1 MLDRLQNA
9 CRCCD
14 VAKRLLALCE
24 TTANPEVRAQ
34 YIWLATHFFIELA
47 DRQSAAFN
55 ARNPSPT

>member
-9 CRCCD
+9 CRCYD
-14 VAKRLLALCE
+14 VAQRLLALCE

-34 YIWLATHFFIELA
+34 YIWLATHFNELA

-55 ARNPSPT
+55 ARTPSPA